1 MKISLKNFHDQNE
14 VFLKKCELGCV
25 YMNYILLSI
34 IAMLLFSVGDLIS
47 KIASNQMPS
56 TSVALIRTIV
66 AAIVLGIYTI
76 ATIKNSD
83 PISKFSVYAPLAG
96 ILIGVGLLS
105 MFKSME
111 TGPLSVIAP
120 IIGISTIITAVL
132 SILVLHEPITLPKII
147 GIILACVS
155 MILISR

>member
-1 MKISLKNFHDQNE
+1 
-14 VFLKKCELGCV
+14 
-25 YMNYILLSI
+25 
-34 IAMLLFSVGDLIS
+34 MLLFSVGDLIS

-56 TSVALIRTIV
+56 TSVALIRTVV
-66 AAIVLGIYTI
+66 AAIVLGIYTLV
-76 ATIKNSD
+76 TIKNSD
-83 PISKFSVYAPLAG
+83 PFRNFSVFAPLAG
-96 ILIGVGLLS
+96 ILIGIGLLS

-120 IIGISTIITAVL
+120 IIGLSTIITAVL
-132 SILVLHEPITLPKII
+132 GILVLHEPITIPKII